1 LFASAA
7 LMPTAWLLPEHIA
20 DVLPSQA
27 RRVEGLRRS
36 LLDAAHRSGYALVIP
51 PLFEHLESLL
61 SGASRE
67 LDLRTFKLVDQTSG
81 RSIGMRADMTP
92 QVARI
97 DAHLLNRPGVVRLC
111 YCGPVL
117 HARPV
122 GMRSSRE
129 PLQFGAEIYG
139 QAGPH
144 ADLEIQDLAIDCLR
158 RAGVQDLT
166 VDMGDVRVVDA
177 LVGGSGLAAGP
188 RAELHAALDDKDPVA
203 VERAAAS
210 LPAENRAGLVALTR
224 LFGGVE
230 VLAVARRTLPPLPA
244 VGRALDDLSWF
255 ATHLAA
261 SHPQVQV
268 GLDLGSMSGF
278 GYYTGPSFAV
288 YARGASD
295 ALLRGGR
302 YDAIGAAFGRR
313 RDAVGFSMDLKDIVA
328 LDAGNG
334 QPTAIRAPW
343 TEDAGLRA
351 AIRRL
356 RDAGEVVVCEAAPG
370 DAGGGDFDFDRELV
384 QVAGQWVVQAA

>member
-1 LFASAA
+1 
-7 LMPTAWLLPEHIA
+7 MPTAWLLPEHIA

-27 RRVEGLRRS
+27 RRLETLRRT
-36 LLDAAHRSGYALVIP
+36 LLDAARGYGYSMVVP
-51 PLFEHLESLL
+51 PMLEHLESLL

-81 RSIGMRADMTP
+81 RSLGIRADMTP

-139 QAGPH
+139 QQGPQ
-144 ADLEIQDLAIDCLR
+144 ADLEVQDLAIDCLR
-158 RAGVQDLT
+158 LGGVGDLII
-166 VDMGDVRVVDA
+166 DMGDVRIVESLLA
-177 LVGGSGLAAGP
+177 GSDLSAGQ
-188 RAELHAALDDKDPVA
+188 RADLHAALEDKDP
-203 VERAAAS
+203 E
-210 LPAENRAGLVALTR
+210 
-224 LFGGVE
+224 
-230 VLAVARRTLPPLPA
+230 AVANATRTLAPGRREALSALVRLYGEPRVLDEARRVLPDDPA
-244 VGRALDDLSWF
+244 IRRSLDDLAWF

-261 SHPQVQV
+261 THPEVTV
-268 GLDLGSMSGF
+268 GIDLASVSGF

-313 RDAVGFSMDLKDIVA
+313 RDAVGFSLDLKDIAA
-328 LDAGNG
+328 LQPGNG
-334 QPTAIRAPW
+334 MPGAIRAPW
-343 TEDAGLRA
+343 QEEGALRA

-356 RDAGEVVVCEAAPG
+356 RDAGEVVVCEARPG
-370 DAGGGDFDFDRELV
+370 DAADGDFEFDRELV
-384 QVAGQWVVQAA
+384 EVAGQWVVRSL